1 MAKFIVHIMPAA
13 GQEIVEI
20 YDHIADVYL
29 ARDTAIKYRAGIH
42 DKINSLAECADIFA
56 ISPFDYI
63 QQRYGPCARTIVYKK
78 VTIVY
83 TIHNNDVVIR
93 AVIPGSSIH

>member
-1 MAKFIVHIMPAA
+1 MPIA
-13 GQEIVEI
+13 GQEIIEI

-29 ARDTAIKYRAGIH
+29 SPDTALKYRAGIH
-42 DKINSLAECADIFA
+42 DKINSLADRADIFA

-63 QQRYGPCARTIVYKK
+63 QQRYGPDARTIVYKK

-83 TIHNNDVVIR
+83 TIHANDVVVR
-93 AVIPGSSIH
+93 AVIPGSIIH